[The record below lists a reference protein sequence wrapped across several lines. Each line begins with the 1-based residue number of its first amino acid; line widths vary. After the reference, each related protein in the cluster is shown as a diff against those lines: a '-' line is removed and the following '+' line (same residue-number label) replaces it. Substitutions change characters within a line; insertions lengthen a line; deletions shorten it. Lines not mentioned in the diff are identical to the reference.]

1 MQVITTPK
9 VSKPIHKLKNFKM
22 KVRLLLAT
30 LLTVVI
36 ILPTN
41 GQKNKEKNKE
51 KNKDASAIK
60 LANRMDTI
68 SYCLGVLYGGNLVK
82 YGFNQVDSKLLSVG
96 AEQMLTKQTPLIDE
110 AKANE
115 IVGKYAVEQQKLKGE
130 KNLAEG
136 KAYLEKNKK
145 EAGVVVLP
153 SGLQYKI
160 LKEGTGPK
168 PGATDKVT
176 VNYHGTL
183 IDGTVFDSSVD
194 RKEPLQLTVNGVIEG
209 WKEAL
214 QLMATGSKWRLVI
227 PSELAYGEN
236 PQQGGPIQPNSV
248 LIFEVELI
256 SIDKDDATQQQP
268 KIEMQPQQ

>member
-1 MQVITTPK
+1 
-9 VSKPIHKLKNFKM
+9 M
-22 KVRLLLAT
+22 KVRFLLAT
-30 LLTVVI
+30 LLLVVV

-41 GQKNKEKNKE
+41 GQKNKEKDKDKTKE
-51 KNKDASAIK
+51 TSSLK
-60 LANRMDTI
+60 LTTRMDTI

-82 YGFNQVDSKLLSVG
+82 YGFDKVDSKLLSTG
-96 AEQMLTKQTPLIDE
+96 AEQMLTKQAPLIDE
-110 AKANE
+110 TKANE
-115 IVGKYAVEQQKLKGE
+115 IVGKYAVEQQKIKGE
-130 KNLAEG
+130 KNLQVG
-136 KAYLEKNKK
+136 KAFLEKNKI

-168 PGATDKVT
+168 PAATDKVT

-194 RKEPLQLTVNGVIEG
+194 RKEPIQLTVNGVIEG

-214 QLMATGSKWRLVI
+214 QLMPVGSKWHLVI

-236 PQQGGPIQPNSV
+236 PMQGGPIQPNSV
-248 LIFEVELI
+248 LIFDVELI
-256 SIDKDDATQQQP
+256 SIDKDATPQP
-268 KIEMQPQQ
+268 QIEMQPQK

>member
-1 MQVITTPK
+1 
-9 VSKPIHKLKNFKM
+9 M
-22 KVRLLLAT
+22 KVRFLLAT
-30 LLTVVI
+30 LLTVVM

-41 GQKNKEKNKE
+41 GQKNKEKKKE
-51 KNKDASAIK
+51 KAKETSSLK
-60 LANRMDTI
+60 LTTRMDTI

-82 YGFNQVDSKLLSVG
+82 YGFDKVDGKLLSVG
-96 AEQMLTKQTPLIDE
+96 AEQMLTKQAPLIDE
-110 AKANE
+110 TKANE
-115 IVGKYAVEQQKLKGE
+115 IVGKYAVEQQKVKGE
-130 KNLAEG
+130 KNLLEG

-145 EAGVVVLP
+145 EAGFVVLP

-160 LKEGTGPK
+160 LKEGAGPK
-168 PGATDKVT
+168 PAATDKVT

-194 RKEPLQLTVNGVIEG
+194 RKEPIQLTVNGVIEG

-214 QLMATGSKWRLVI
+214 QLMPVGSKWRLVI
-227 PSELAYGEN
+227 PSGLAYGEN

-256 SIDKDDATQQQP
+256 SIDKDATQQPQ
-268 KIEMQPQQ
+268 IEMQPQK